1 MHMKSCT
8 DLQIKFQPLFATSS
22 LEQFE
27 LQNAQGRRVKQE
39 MQKKR

>member
-22 LEQFE
+22 LEHFE